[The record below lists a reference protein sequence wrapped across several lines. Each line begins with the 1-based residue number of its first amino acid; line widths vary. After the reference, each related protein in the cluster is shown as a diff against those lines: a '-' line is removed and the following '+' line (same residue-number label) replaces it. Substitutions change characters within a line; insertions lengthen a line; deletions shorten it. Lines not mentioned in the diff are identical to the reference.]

1 MKLPVRAT
9 VSPVLIATDK
19 TQLTQFSGGK
29 VAYPVY
35 LTIGNLPKSIQQKP
49 SMHASVL
56 IAYLS
61 ADKVAGQESEWTSK
75 SQWLFHESMK
85 IVLQPL
91 KEAGVGGVLMTNAS
105 GEVHRVHPILASY
118 VAD

>member
-1 MKLPVRAT
+1 
-9 VSPVLIATDK
+9 
-19 TQLTQFSGGK
+19 
-29 VAYPVY
+29 
-35 LTIGNLPKSIQQKP
+35 
-49 SMHASVL
+49 MHASVL

-61 ADKVAGQESEWTSK
+61 ADKVASQESEWTSK

-118 VAD
+118 VADYPEQILVTCAKYGSCPKCECCKDDLGSAKRSPLQS